1 MAKEV
6 GDEGEENVL
15 FRVLEYCRRRGLGKR
30 RDHHG
35 EVGRSGKKAE
45 PIVCI
50 SPRPPRKKA
59 KAGSFDEN
67 EMVNSK
73 YC

>member
-30 RDHHG
+30 RGHHR

-50 SPRPPRKKA
+50 SPPQKKA

-67 EMVNSK
+67 EVVNSK